1 MTVAEVSHVLFA
13 LAWQV
18 MQLQI
23 PIGQYRITF
32 LELFIAVMVL
42 GISMRLVNRAIEREE
57 VE

>member
-1 MTVAEVSHVLFA
+1 MTVGEISHFLFT
-13 LAWQV
+13 LAWEV

-23 PIGQYRITF
+23 PVGQYRITF

-42 GISMRLVNRAIEREE
+42 GICMRLVNRALEREE

>member
-1 MTVAEVSHVLFA
+1 MTVADISHFLFS

-32 LELFIAVMVL
+32 LELFIAVMVM
-42 GISMRLVNRAIEREE
+42 GICMRLINRTLERE
-57 VE
+57 VEE